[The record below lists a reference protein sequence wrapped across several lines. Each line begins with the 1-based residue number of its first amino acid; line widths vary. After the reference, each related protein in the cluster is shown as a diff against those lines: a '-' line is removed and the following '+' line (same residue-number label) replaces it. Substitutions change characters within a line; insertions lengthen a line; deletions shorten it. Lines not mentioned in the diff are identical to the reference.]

1 MDENWPG
8 DWVVGWWVTSALESN
23 VGLNALAQWVANFRC
38 RYAPG
43 VGNGTVVYQQPGFS
57 FKTTRRKIK
66 L

>member
-1 MDENWPG
+1 MDRIGPG
-8 DWVVGWWVTSALESN
+8 IGCRVVGDFCSGIKCRFKCFGTM
-23 VGLNALAQWVANFRC
+23 GGDFRC